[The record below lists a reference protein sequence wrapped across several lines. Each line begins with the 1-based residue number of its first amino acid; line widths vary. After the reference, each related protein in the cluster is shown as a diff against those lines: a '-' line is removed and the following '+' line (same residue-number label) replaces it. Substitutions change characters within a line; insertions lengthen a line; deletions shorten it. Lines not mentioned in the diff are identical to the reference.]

1 MLVKLHLFF
10 ERKGV
15 FVMQQDLFSPFR
27 IKGLE
32 LKNRVVMS
40 PMCQYS
46 VEQKDGIANDWHY
59 LHYVSRAIGGAG
71 FVMIEMTDVEPDGRI
86 SNYDLGLWSD
96 NQVPALARIVEACH
110 RYGAKVGIQIAH
122 AGRKAEDAAVP
133 LAPSA
138 IPFDKK
144 SKTPRAL
151 STDEVKDIVEKFRK
165 AVRRAVEAGFDAVEI
180 HGAHGY
186 LIHQFHSPITNKRE
200 DEYGQ
205 DLTRFGREI
214 IQAAKAEIPVD
225 MPLMMRISAKEYV
238 EAGYGIE
245 ESIAFSRVYQEAG
258 VDMFDISSGG
268 EGQIPS
274 LGRPGTHAAYQAPL
288 ARQIKEALQ
297 VPVIAVGRLDDPQL
311 ANAIIGNEE
320 ADLIAVG
327 RGMLR
332 NPYWTLEAAKQLRKE
347 ITMPTQYLTGF

>member
-1 MLVKLHLFF
+1 MRDAYIFN
-10 ERKGV
+10 EGV
-15 FVMQQDLFSPFR
+15 FAMKDLFSPYK
-27 IKGLE
+27 IKNLE
-32 LKNRVVMS
+32 LKNRVVMP

-46 VEQKDGIANDWHY
+46 VDQKDGIANDWHY
-59 LHYVSRAIGGAG
+59 LHYVNRAIGGAG
-71 FVMIEMTDVEPDGRI
+71 FIVIEMTDVEPDGRI
-86 SNYDLGLWSD
+86 SDYDLGLWSD
-96 NQVPALARIVEACH
+96 DQIPALAKIVEACH

-133 LAPSA
+133 VAPSA
-138 IPFDKK
+138 IAFDEK

-151 STDEVKDIVEKFRK
+151 STDEVKEMVEKFRK
-165 AVRRAVEAGFDAVEI
+165 AVRRAVEAGFDSIEI

-186 LIHQFHSPITNKRE
+186 LIHQFHSPLTNKRE

-205 DLTRFGREI
+205 DLTKFGREVI
-214 IQAAKAEIPVD
+214 LAAKAEMPAD
-225 MPLMMRISAKEYV
+225 MPLLMRISAKEYV
-238 EAGYGIE
+238 EGGYGIN
-245 ESIAFSRVYQEAG
+245 ESIAFARVYQEAG
-258 VDMFDISSGG
+258 VDMFDVSSGG
-268 EGQIPS
+268 EGQIAAW
-274 LGRPGTHAAYQAPL
+274 GRPGTHVAYQVPL

-297 VPVIAVGRLDDPQL
+297 IPVMAVGRLDDPNL

-347 ITMPTQYLTGF
+347 TAVPTQYLAGF

>member
-1 MLVKLHLFF
+1 
-10 ERKGV
+10 
-15 FVMQQDLFSPFR
+15 MQQDLFSPYKL
-27 IKGLE
+27 KGLE

-46 VEQKDGIANDWHY
+46 VEQKDGIATDWHY
-59 LHYVSRAIGGAG
+59 VHYVSRAIGGAG
-71 FVMIEMTDVEPDGRI
+71 FIMIEMTDVEPDGRI
-86 SNYDLGLWSD
+86 SDYDLGLWSD
-96 NQVPALARIVEACH
+96 DQVPALAKIVEACH

-133 LAPSA
+133 VAPSA
-138 IPFDKK
+138 IPFDES

-151 STDEVKDIVEKFRK
+151 STDEVKDMVEKFRK
-165 AVRRAVEAGFDAVEI
+165 AVKRAVKAGFDAIEI

-186 LIHQFHSPITNKRE
+186 LIHQFHSPLTNKRE

-205 DLTRFGREI
+205 DLTKFGREI
-214 IQAAKAEIPVD
+214 IQAAKAEIPAD

-238 EAGYGIE
+238 DGGYGIN
-245 ESIAFSRVYQEAG
+245 ESIEFSRVYQEAG

-268 EGQIPS
+268 EGQIAAW
-274 LGRPGTHAAYQAPL
+274 GRPGTHAAYQAPL

-297 VPVIAVGRLDDPQL
+297 VPVIAVGRLDEPAL
-311 ANAIIGNEE
+311 ANAVIGNEE
-320 ADLIAVG
+320 ADLVAVG

-332 NPYWTLEAAKQLRKE
+332 DPYWALEASKNLNKE
-347 ITMPTQYLTGF
+347 MEIPRQYADGFRR